1 MATYSVFSC
10 FQTVHFKVND
20 LSMHYKG
27 QERAISPYLASGMK
41 YGRGPPPGIQM
52 GHLMRYD
59 MEAPPP
65 PMSPKA
71 LPPMPMPLPP
81 PPPPAPANPDC
92 EAKNLNKLLGMTAS
106 DIDKYS
112 RIFFPVTFTC
122 FQLMYWIIY
131 SHLSDDVVDDLVYL
145 VPD

>member
-1 MATYSVFSC
+1 MQQC
-10 FQTVHFKVND
+10 
-20 LSMHYKG
+20 KG
-27 QERAISPYLASGMK
+27 RGDRPMSPYLQPGMK
-41 YGRGPPPGIQM
+41 YGRGPPPPMPM
-52 GHLMRYD
+52 GHMMRYD
-59 MEAPPP
+59 CEAPPP
-65 PMSPKA
+65 PMMKSA
-71 LPPMPMPLPP
+71 QMPPQQ
-81 PPPPAPANPDC
+81 PPPAAAPPQAPPEPGEGKD
-92 EAKNLNKLLGMTAS
+92 LNKLFGMTAS

>member
-1 MATYSVFSC
+1 
-10 FQTVHFKVND
+10 
-20 LSMHYKG
+20 MHYKG
-27 QERAISPYLASGMK
+27 QERAISPYLQSGMK

-59 MEAPPP
+59 MEAPPQP

-71 LPPMPMPLPP
+71 PLPMPMPLPP

-92 EAKNLNKLLGMTAS
+92 EAKNLNKLFGMTAS

-122 FQLMYWIIY
+122 FQVSI
-131 SHLSDDVVDDLVYL
+131 LSISVSAEQFSGFLSSNCLQNFIPKTTEKMHIRYNYG
-145 VPD
+145 

>member
-1 MATYSVFSC
+1 
-10 FQTVHFKVND
+10 
-20 LSMHYKG
+20 MHPYKG
-27 QERAISPYLASGMK
+27 QERAISPYLQSGMK
-41 YGRGPPPGIQM
+41 YGRGPPPGMQM
-52 GHLMRYD
+52 GHMMRYD
-59 MEAPPP
+59 IEAPPPP

-71 LPPMPMPLPP
+71 PPPMPMHMLMPLPP

-92 EAKNLNKLLGMTAS
+92 EAKNLNKLFGMTAS

-131 SHLSDDVVDDLVYL
+131 SHLSDDTVDDLVYL
-145 VPD
+145 IPE